1 MAASMPTVAS
11 EKNISNSSLP
21 TPIQT
26 QQTQSA
32 SDSAVM
38 SQSAD
43 ADDFET
49 YVANRTEELR
59 QLAMT
64 DDPNS
69 LATILSELDN
79 REPRIRKAALD
90 AAVQFGSRDAIPS
103 LQEAIRHTDDPQEKV
118 NLQNAIDFL
127 KLPTMGEITTR

>member
-1 MAASMPTVAS
+1 MRLKIAIPLLLAGGFALLLPFLFRPNNVTKQFSQNMAASMPTVAS

-64 DDPNS
+64 D
-69 LATILSELDN
+69 
-79 REPRIRKAALD
+79 
-90 AAVQFGSRDAIPS
+90 
-103 LQEAIRHTDDPQEKV
+103 
-118 NLQNAIDFL
+118 
-127 KLPTMGEITTR
+127 